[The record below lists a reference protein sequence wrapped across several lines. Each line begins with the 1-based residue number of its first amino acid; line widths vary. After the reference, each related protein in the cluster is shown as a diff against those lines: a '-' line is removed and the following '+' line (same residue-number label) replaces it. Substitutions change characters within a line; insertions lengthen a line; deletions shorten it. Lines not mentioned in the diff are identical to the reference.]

1 VSLGRTKRLMS
12 SRNRPLL
19 LACGNEGI
27 SILVRRARCLAGIG
41 STRIVPTPAE
51 RLRFVDV
58 GPHA

>member
-1 VSLGRTKRLMS
+1 MS